1 MKRGPNQD
9 PALNQR
15 IGYRIFKERE
25 RRGLTIVVLAERA
38 GVHRNTICRAERGH
52 GISICALVRIA
63 QAMEIGLDELL
74 AFSQTFVRFGNV
86 DAARAEK
93 ARRMV
98 HGTERLFPDPTPARP
113 ASTATVSSSKPG
125 RSCGNTASTI
135 R

>member
-15 IGYRIFKERE
+15 IGYCIFKARE
-25 RRGLTIVVLAERA
+25 RRRLTALVLARRA
-38 GVHRNTICRAERGH
+38 GIHQNTIYRAERGF
-52 GISICALVRIA
+52 GISVCALFRIA
-63 QAMEIGLDELL
+63 AAMDLSVDELMVI
-74 AFSQTFVRFGNV
+74 SQTIVTFGNV

-113 ASTATVSSSKPG
+113 ASTAIVSSGKP
-125 RSCGNTASTI
+125 RANCAPKL
-135 R
+135 